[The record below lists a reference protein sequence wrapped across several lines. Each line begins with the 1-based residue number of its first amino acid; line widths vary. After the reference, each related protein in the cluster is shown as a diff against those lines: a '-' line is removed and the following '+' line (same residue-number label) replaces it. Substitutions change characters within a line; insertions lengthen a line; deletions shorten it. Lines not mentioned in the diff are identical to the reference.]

1 MERDKL
7 HWEEVRKTWQASVDQ
22 DRERQEKR
30 ANVRT
35 RLLYYKMFQFLN
47 QCFAR
52 LRFWKSVSSKT
63 AVAPLSRFRES
74 ETEVMQNTD
83 FRIYTF

>member
-30 ANVRT
+30 ANVRI
-35 RLLYYKMFQFLN
+35 RLLYVLGCSSIFICRILN
-47 QCFAR
+47 ISFDFFPLR
-52 LRFWKSVSSKT
+52 LPAEKQQQIFDI
-63 AVAPLSRFRES
+63 
-74 ETEVMQNTD
+74 QNSTCPN
-83 FRIYTF
+83 R

>member
-35 RLLYYKMFQFLN
+35 RLLYYSPFKI
-47 QCFAR
+47 
-52 LRFWKSVSSKT
+52 S
-63 AVAPLSRFRES
+63 
-74 ETEVMQNTD
+74 
-83 FRIYTF
+83 